1 MTLIL
6 DREGEREHP
15 AVAVP
20 QQVDPPESQGLP
32 DALDFLDGSL
42 DREER
47 GPSRP
52 FALADPELIVE
63 DDPIA
68 EGGEVR
74 ETREVSVRH
83 PRAPVEAEDRA
94 AIRRAER
101 FPGQTVA
108 EDGDLPL
115 RRRHR
120 VSHGLGDAHRFVGTI
135 LFHANKDD
143 SLDRESKDRADATE
157 RLELLAG
164 LVVTTHEDDG
174 PTGRLGRAHELLDPG
189 VAHDGIAH
197 EEGLDRAGIGRL
209 LHLRRTVGH
218 RAVCG
223 DRLEEFFDELR
234 LVSDAAFAEH
244 LGADARPE
252 ASWIPCIPACAV
264 PWTWTFAAKGGSR
277 AFRYSTKAS
286 RVKPGPTRTS
296 ASPTSV
302 ARTWARM
309 SSKNTVR
316 ASPEGNILPCP
327 GARIVDSSRTP
338 YCRSWAIS
346 ASSSS
351 RARNATRGFC
361 AAATAS
367 SIRRSSWVLHVLMI
381 ERTSSTPTF
390 RV

>member
-6 DREGEREHP
+6 DRRGGRAPP

-20 QQVDPPESQGLP
+20 QQVDPPEAQVLP
-32 DALDFLDGSL
+32 DALGFLDGSL

-47 GPSRP
+47 RPSRP
-52 FALADPELIVE
+52 FALANPELIVE

-74 ETREVSVRH
+74 EAREVSVRH

-164 LVVTTHEDDG
+164 LVGTPHEDDG
-174 PTGRLGRAHELLDPG
+174 PTGPPGRPPELLDPG
-189 VAHDGIAH
+189 VAH
-197 EEGLDRAGIGRL
+197 AGIPS
-209 LHLRRTVGH
+209 
-218 RAVCG
+218 
-223 DRLEEFFDELR
+223 EER
-234 LVSDAAFAEH
+234 AEH
-244 LGADARPE
+244 AG
-252 ASWIPCIPACAV
+252 
-264 PWTWTFAAKGGSR
+264 
-277 AFRYSTKAS
+277 
-286 RVKPGPTRTS
+286 
-296 ASPTSV
+296 
-302 ARTWARM
+302 
-309 SSKNTVR
+309 
-316 ASPEGNILPCP
+316 
-327 GARIVDSSRTP
+327 
-338 YCRSWAIS
+338 
-346 ASSSS
+346 
-351 RARNATRGFC
+351 
-361 AAATAS
+361 
-367 SIRRSSWVLHVLMI
+367 
-381 ERTSSTPTF
+381 
-390 RV
+390 